1 MRVTIVSYRSMPKST
16 GEDKEVIRRITD
28 ASYGPDFIAQVNKN
42 LSDFIEEEPFEQL
55 RKNKKKIRSIIHII
69 CCFVDWNN
77 LNGLKM
83 LLLYAWNHPAF
94 IRMTSAIISAPNL
107 GAAYPTIKTTLAE
120 LGKWTIQTFGSKI
133 ELRPLYTALVRQ
145 NKGLFSYLQ
154 ELRLGYMVK
163 PRDLVRM
170 VDVTSSCPED
180 IDFVKTIIIRLGL
193 SHPSISW
200 LLNDCKLIERSL
212 KVQNVHLIR
221 MLRYK
226 CDISL
231 TQYITPDVLKLTIQR
246 YERWELLTR
255 DELLDFIWLIHRC
268 GIKVPDQALLDA
280 AIEEYKTKFYIFTLV
295 NRDKRARDMIPD
307 DIFYEIASKFF

>member
-1 MRVTIVSYRSMPKST
+1 MPKST
-16 GEDKEVIRRITD
+16 GEDKELIRRITD
-28 ASYGPDFIAQVNKN
+28 ASSGPDFIAQVNKN

-69 CCFVDWNN
+69 YCFIDWNN
-77 LNGLKM
+77 LNGVKM
-83 LLLYAWNHPAF
+83 ILLYAWNHPAV
-94 IRMTSAIISAPNL
+94 IRMTSAIISEPTL
-107 GAAYPTIKTTLAE
+107 GAYPTLKTKLTE
-120 LGKWTIQTFGSKI
+120 LGEWAIQTFGSKI

-200 LLNDCKLIERSL
+200 LLKDCKLIERSL
-212 KVQNVHLIR
+212 KVQNILLIR
-221 MLRYK
+221 MLRYE
-226 CDISL
+226 CDIFL
-231 TQYITPDVLKLTIQR
+231 TDYITQAVLKSTIQR
-246 YERWELLTR
+246 YKRWDLLTR

-268 GIKVPDQALLDA
+268 GIKVPDQSLLAA

-295 NRDKRARDMIPD
+295 NRGKQASEMIPD